1 MEELEYNILGSKI
14 KLKPE
19 EADKEKA
26 LMAVELVNKE
36 IEALKKQNPKLADI
50 DTAVLVALKIAT
62 NVSDINI
69 EYKKTVSSFKS
80 SISDALG
87 FISAE
92 NKVKQ

>member
-14 KLKPE
+14 KLRPE

-26 LMAVELVNKE
+26 FMAVELVNKE
-36 IEALKKQNPKLADI
+36 IEALKKQNPKLSDI

-62 NVSDINI
+62 SVSEINT
-69 EYKKTVSSFKS
+69 EYKNTVSSFKS
-80 SISDALG
+80 SVNDALG

-92 NKVKQ
+92 NKVKL